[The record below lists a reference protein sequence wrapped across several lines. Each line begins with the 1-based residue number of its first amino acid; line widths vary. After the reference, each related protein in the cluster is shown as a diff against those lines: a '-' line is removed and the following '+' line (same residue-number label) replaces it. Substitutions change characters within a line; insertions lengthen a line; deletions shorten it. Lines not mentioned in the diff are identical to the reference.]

1 MQKSRLLAIFP
12 GLAILGVLVSVGGVN
27 HASAQQYLPNQS
39 GIQFSCFQTDEAT
52 GEYVLDADGFLIPC
66 EINSGDNAW
75 MLTASALVLV
85 MTPAGL
91 AMFYGGLARHK
102 NAVSTIHMVFMAVG
116 LVTIQWVLWGYS

>member
-1 MQKSRLLAIFP
+1 MNI
-12 GLAILGVLVSVGGVN
+12 
-27 HASAQQYLPNQS
+27 YLM
-39 GIQFSCFQTDEAT
+39 TMV
-52 GEYVLDADGFLIPC
+52 YLIPC

-116 LVTIQWVLWGYS
+116 LVTVQWVLWGYSLAFGPDCNRSWLYREL